1 MKVKK
6 AVITA
11 AGLGTRFLPAT
22 KIVPKPML
30 PVFDKPTIQYIMEE
44 INDAGISDV
53 AIIISPNSTDIKRHF
68 SEYPLLENNLKETGK
83 KELYDIAMKTRS
95 FGDIT
100 YVVQEKPTGLADAVL
115 CAESFACGEPFALL
129 MGDEI
134 YDYSSVKTS
143 CLKKLI
149 SEYEETGASQVNTIN
164 VFGDD
169 VSKYGNLDAEFE
181 GGRLK
186 VKNIIEKPSLSE
198 AFSNLGSVGRYV
210 LSPKVFDYIKSTR
223 LETGG
228 GEVYL
233 TGALKAL
240 AENDGLY
247 ACEFDEKRYDIGDK
261 AGYIEAN
268 VDFALK
274 NEKIKEEL
282 KDYLKSLSEKL

>member
-44 INDAGISDV
+44 IEDAGIHDV

-83 KELYDIAMKTRS
+83 KELYDVAMKTRS
-95 FGDIT
+95 FGNIT

-115 CAESFACGEPFALL
+115 CAESFSDGEPFALL

-134 YDYSSVKTS
+134 YDYSSVQTS

-149 SEYEETGASQVNTIN
+149 NEYEETGASQVNTIN

-169 VSKYGNLDAEFE
+169 VSKYGNLDAEYD

-210 LSPKVFDYIKSTR
+210 LSPKVFGYIKSTR
-223 LETGG
+223 PAEG

-240 AENDGLY
+240 ADNDGLY

-274 NEKIKEEL
+274 NKKIKEEL